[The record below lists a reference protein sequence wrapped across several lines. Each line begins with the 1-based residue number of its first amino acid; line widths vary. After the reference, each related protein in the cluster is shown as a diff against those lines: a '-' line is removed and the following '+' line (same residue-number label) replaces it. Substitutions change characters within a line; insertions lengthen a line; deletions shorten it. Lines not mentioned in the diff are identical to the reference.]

1 MVSVEYIAKEAG
13 ALGNVTARVAFYRIR
28 NLSYKASRFEW
39 NAECERYFETVR
51 RINAALITS
60 LQSEE
65 IRFESVFSN
74 FKFKIPPFWSSVIHI
89 PENFDITKIP
99 LDEARYITKAFL
111 DAFNL
116 ENKKNIESMKKRR
129 KTLFV
134 KIKARKFKK

>member
-1 MVSVEYIAKEAG
+1 MVSVEYIAREAG
-13 ALGNVTARVAFYRIR
+13 ALGNVTARLAFYPIR
-28 NLSYKASRFEW
+28 KLGYKASRFEW
-39 NAECERYFETVR
+39 DAECERYRETAR

-60 LQSEE
+60 LKRRE

-89 PENFDITKIP
+89 PEDFDITKIP
-99 LDEARYITKAFL
+99 LDDAKYITKAFL

-116 ENKKNIESMKKRR
+116 ENKKNLEDMKAYRKR
-129 KTLFV
+129 LFV